1 MKRKASYA
9 EIRLTLGVASVGI
22 GLFAANLALFHWV
35 EQTGI
40 YHLLGNYAQYICAYG
55 GFGAMIFGSML
66 INDFLVQRRRAIAR
80 EDLSKFLVDLNAA
93 KEKKVV
99 VRKTRR

>member
-9 EIRLTLGVASVGI
+9 EIRLILGLTSVGI

-35 EQTGI
+35 EQTGV
-40 YHLLGNYAQYICAYG
+40 YHLLGEYAKYVCAYG

-66 INDFLVQRRRAIAR
+66 INDFLIQRRRVVAR
-80 EDLSKFLVDLNAA
+80 EDLSRFLVDLKAA
-93 KEKKVV
+93 REKNV
-99 VRKTRR
+99 VRKTRK